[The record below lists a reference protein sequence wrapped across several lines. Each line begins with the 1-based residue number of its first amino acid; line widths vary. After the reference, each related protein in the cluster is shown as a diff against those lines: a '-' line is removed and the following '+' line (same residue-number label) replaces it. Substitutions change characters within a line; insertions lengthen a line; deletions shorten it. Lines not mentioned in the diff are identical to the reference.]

1 MSTWSYTTQVVM
13 SLNLK
18 LGVKDINVVDYD
30 PKQPNL
36 WRESVG
42 KCVRVLIINVKH
54 MLEGCWESMED
65 TNDPYASLLAA
76 KTSTTH

>member
-1 MSTWSYTTQVVM
+1 MVIYHEVVM

-18 LGVKDINVVDYD
+18 LGVKDLRVVNYD

-42 KCVRVLIINVKH
+42 KCVRVLNVKH

-65 TNDPYASLLAA
+65 TNDLRITA

>member
-1 MSTWSYTTQVVM
+1 MSTWTRSYTTQVVM

-18 LGVKDINVVDYD
+18 LGVKDLKVVNYD
-30 PKQPNL
+30 PKQPSL

-42 KCVRVLIINVKH
+42 KCVRVLNVKH